1 MNNIDILRNVAVR
14 FATEIAENF
23 DFTVQ
28 DVSFIDNFD
37 SDYFDIPLDNIAIA
51 LRLNSDGKDI
61 IVFNTD
67 VLSSTVTYI
76 ESNIILIILLNLY
89 LKNII
94 KLSNYVRDNGN
105 AVVFIDTSIIDE
117 IRNNTKMCN
126 ECIDFV
132 CEKFIKK
139 SGDIIGE

>member
-51 LRLNSDGKDI
+51 LRLNSDDKDI

-76 ESNIILIILLNLY
+76 ESNIILIILLNFY

-94 KLSNYVRDNGN
+94 KLSDHVRDNGN
-105 AVVFIDTSIIDE
+105 AVVFIDTGIIDE

-139 SGDIIGE
+139 SGDIIGK